1 MIGSIIFEKT
11 SLRTLFLCLLIL
23 FSPFSG
29 KCATILSVSG
39 QIEGG
44 FYGIS
49 ASQAAATS
57 WSQSATYADTGIS
70 ALLSNG
76 PANGT
81 AYLMSSI
88 GPGTT
93 PADEIARANFQFPS
107 STTMVVLFDDLT
119 LSPGTYYLVIGSR
132 ASSSQIGGLG
142 DALDCG
148 TNCAFPAPAI
158 TLASGVTRHPD
169 FLAPSG
175 AVNAYAPAS
184 AFQQNIG
191 IHGDPFIAYTIDSAQ
206 VAIASVPEP
215 GTLQL
220 FAVIALAV
228 AANRLRLSRR
238 NI

>member
-1 MIGSIIFEKT
+1 MIGSIILEKT
-11 SLRTLFLCLLIL
+11 SLRTLLLCVLIL
-23 FSPFSG
+23 FSSLAG
-29 KCATILSVSG
+29 KSATILSVTG
-39 QIEGG
+39 QIDGG

-57 WSQSATYADTGIS
+57 WSQSSTYADTDIS
-70 ALLSNG
+70 ALLGNG
-76 PANGT
+76 PAHGT
-81 AYLMSSI
+81 AYLMSRI
-88 GPGTT
+88 GPGAT

-107 STTMVVLFDDLT
+107 STTMVLLFNDLT
-119 LSPGTYYLVIGSR
+119 LNPGTYYLVIGSR

-148 TNCAFPAPAI
+148 TNCAFPPPAI
-158 TLASGVTRHPD
+158 TLASGVMRHPD

-191 IHGDPFIAYTIDSAQ
+191 IHGDPFIAYTVDSEQ
-206 VAIASVPEP
+206 VGIAAVPEP

-220 FAVIALAV
+220 FALLALVV
-228 AANRLRLSRR
+228 AANSLRLR